1 MEFCGRKLS
10 CSVPF
15 ELAAAKWNS
24 VVIQPL
30 SFWKSVAKVLR
41 LAAPPRWAGATIIA
55 LGMAAAAIEA
65 FGLLL
70 TIPLIQSLGANASR
84 SSGLEHLF
92 DRVLAPIPEG
102 YFTGLLVVLL
112 CVTILLKSGINLI
125 NNWVTR

>member
-1 MEFCGRKLS
+1 MER
-10 CSVPF
+10 
-15 ELAAAKWNS
+15 

-30 SFWKSVAKVLR
+30 SFWRNIAKVLR
-41 LAAPPRWAGATIIA
+41 LAAPPRGAGATIIA

-70 TIPLIQSLGANASR
+70 TIPLIQSLGANSSR

-102 YFTGLLVVLL
+102 YLTGLLVVLL
-112 CVTILLKSGINLI
+112 CVTVLRKSGIHLI
-125 NNWVTR
+125 NN